1 LKILSFTGSRAEY
14 YILRPLFRKL
24 SALENV
30 EFRLIVSGGIIKE
43 QENKTLNDIKADN
56 INILRTINIPPIY
69 SNHSESIGYL
79 CLKLTPVISEFNP
92 DICIVY
98 ADRFES
104 FAFAIAS
111 MHANKIL
118 LHIEA
123 GDITE
128 GGTYDDQIR
137 HCISKMSHLFCTST
151 ENGISIVRNLGEENW
166 RIIHSGL
173 LSYDDMALINNVD
186 KENLKKQ
193 LNMDDNLPI
202 IIATMHPL
210 TLSVKKTKIESKAF
224 FEALYDLS
232 IQVSAH
238 FIVTSPNSDRGHEF
252 IKKEIDKLI
261 SSNKNILFIDSL
273 GGYRYQT
280 LMSLSSERTVIVCG
294 NSSSIIKEAPF
305 YNAFSLNVGS
315 RQKGRESASTQI
327 NCKADKSLISKKL
340 KELLNLKKFNC
351 SNPYFVEDSS
361 TKVINFIFQI
371 LKSYSKEEILNKRW
385 NFNNH

>member
-1 LKILSFTGSRAEY
+1 MKILSFTGSRAEY

-24 SALENV
+24 SVLKDV

-56 INILRTINIPPIY
+56 INILRTINIPAKY

-137 HCISKMSHLFCTST
+137 HCISKMSHLTYT
-151 ENGISIVRNLGEENW
+151 
-166 RIIHSGL
+166 
-173 LSYDDMALINNVD
+173 
-186 KENLKKQ
+186 
-193 LNMDDNLPI
+193 
-202 IIATMHPL
+202 
-210 TLSVKKTKIESKAF
+210 
-224 FEALYDLS
+224 
-232 IQVSAH
+232 
-238 FIVTSPNSDRGHEF
+238 
-252 IKKEIDKLI
+252 
-261 SSNKNILFIDSL
+261 
-273 GGYRYQT
+273 
-280 LMSLSSERTVIVCG
+280 
-294 NSSSIIKEAPF
+294 
-305 YNAFSLNVGS
+305 
-315 RQKGRESASTQI
+315 
-327 NCKADKSLISKKL
+327 
-340 KELLNLKKFNC
+340 
-351 SNPYFVEDSS
+351 
-361 TKVINFIFQI
+361 
-371 LKSYSKEEILNKRW
+371 
-385 NFNNH
+385 